1 MIGTPSEET
10 GTPSAPEEALGPLLA
25 RAHKAS
31 RHLLRRLL
39 EPLGLTPAQAHAL
52 SRLLEQPDLSLNE
65 LAERMQSDAPT
76 VSGVIECLV
85 AAGHVE
91 RREDSKDRR
100 RVRLAVTEKGRQ
112 IGASLREAEAQR
124 EAQLAAGLDL
134 AEVAHLKAL
143 LRRIRLAA
151 GDPAAHEC

>member
-1 MIGTPSEET
+1 LI
-10 GTPSAPEEALGPLLA
+10 
-25 RAHKAS
+25 
-31 RHLLRRLL
+31 
-39 EPLGLTPAQAHAL
+39 EPLGLTPSQAHAL
-52 SRLLEQPDLSLNE
+52 ARLLEQADLSLNE

-91 RREDSKDRR
+91 RREDPKDRR

-112 IGASLREAEAQR
+112 IGDSLREAEAQR
-124 EAQLAAGLDL
+124 EAQLAVGLTT
-134 AEVAHLKAL
+134 AEVAQLKTL

>member
-1 MIGTPSEET
+1 MIGTSSE
-10 GTPSAPEEALGPLLA
+10 GRGRPQAEEEPLGPLLA

-52 SRLLEQPDLSLNE
+52 ARLLEETDLSLNE
-65 LAERMQSDAPT
+65 LAERMHSDAPT

-91 RREDSKDRR
+91 RREDPKDRR
-100 RVRLAVTEKGRQ
+100 RVRLAVTDQGRQ
-112 IGASLREAEAQR
+112 IAAALQAVEAQR
-124 EAQLAAGLDL
+124 ETQLAAGLAT
-134 AEVAHLKAL
+134 AELAHLKAL
-143 LRRIRLAA
+143 LRRIR
-151 GDPAAHEC
+151 PAADE